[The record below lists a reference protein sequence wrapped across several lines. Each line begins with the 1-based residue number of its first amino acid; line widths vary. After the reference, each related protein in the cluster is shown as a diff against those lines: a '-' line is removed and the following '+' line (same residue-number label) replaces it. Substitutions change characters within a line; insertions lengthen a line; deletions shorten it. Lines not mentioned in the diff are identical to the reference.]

1 MKNQTSNGGTMAA
14 ESGAAAAHREKIRD
28 GIWSKVPGGR
38 RAGLDAPDE
47 PKKSRQR
54 LRSGYTS
61 KIFFAHKEP
70 GIKANPKSA
79 EYKDGYETQQG
90 GGWWRGCPHCHDTQ
104 EFADWQAGW
113 HKAYHEA
120 RA

>member
-1 MKNQTSNGGTMAA
+1 MARTAKTSPKRENAA
-14 ESGAAAAHREKIRD
+14 TVAAHREKLRAE
-28 GIWSKVPGGR
+28 IWSKIPGGR
-38 RAGLDAPDE
+38 PAELDE
-47 PKKSRQR
+47 PDTPKKPRPRS
-54 LRSGYTS
+54 RSGYTT

-70 GIKANPKSA
+70 GIKVNTTSA
-79 EYKDGYETQQG
+79 VYRDGYESMQG

-113 HKAYHEA
+113 HKAYYES